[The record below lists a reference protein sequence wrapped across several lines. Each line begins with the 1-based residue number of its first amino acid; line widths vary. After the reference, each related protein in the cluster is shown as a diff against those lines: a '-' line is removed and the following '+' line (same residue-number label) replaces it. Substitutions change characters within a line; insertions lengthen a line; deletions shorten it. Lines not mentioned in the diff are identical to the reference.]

1 MMKLII
7 FTHGNVAKEMVEASK
22 MITGD
27 NSFTEFM
34 CLLPHDNVL
43 EMTQSLLQS
52 VGNEEALILVDFIGG
67 SPFNGVF
74 KIISS
79 KESIHL
85 ISGVNMPMVLSA
97 IDNIEDGR
105 LDIEAILSVARES
118 IKYATHNNYQE
129 FMKG

>member
-1 MMKLII
+1 MKLII